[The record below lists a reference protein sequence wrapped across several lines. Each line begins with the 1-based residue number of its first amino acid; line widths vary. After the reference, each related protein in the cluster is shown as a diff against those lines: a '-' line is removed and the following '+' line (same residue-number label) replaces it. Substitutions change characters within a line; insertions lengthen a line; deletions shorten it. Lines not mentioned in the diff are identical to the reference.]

1 MRRGLMLL
9 TLFAVSGCAG
19 GLRARLRAPAGPLE
33 LTTAFVYPIRFLGS
47 TEPSW
52 RSFELAERMLR
63 VGVRQG
69 GERVAFFGP
78 TEFKVMRFDDDRA
91 WVATTALPL
100 LTGSGSRADQGV
112 VFRTT
117 VERRVTSSVQEAQ
130 NAKGQGGAT
139 SSELTT
145 YLGRIEVIHPASG
158 LVLLEAEAQAVVDPF
173 AEPTPELEYDPSPAL
188 TALVERL
195 MGEATDVAAK
205 YSKIRDVSPDMGLI
219 LAVTPQT
226 ALSLRTDAAVAS
238 ELLQLDALQ
247 TEVLMENVARV
258 LTPWLTGK
266 QLATV
271 AGSVPGVAVVA
282 VPPGSQANPGD
293 VIEAV
298 DGVPAL
304 PHVLARG
311 RFKGAPMELRVHRR
325 DGATAEIVL
334 P

>member
-9 TLFAVSGCAG
+9 MLIAVSGCAG
-19 GLRARLRAPAGPLE
+19 GLRTTLRAPTEPLE
-33 LTTAFVYPIRFLGS
+33 VTTAFVYPIRFLGS
-47 TEPSW
+47 TEHAW
-52 RSFELAERMLR
+52 RSFELAERMLQ

-78 TEFKVMRFDDDRA
+78 TEFKVIRFEDDHA
-91 WVATTALPL
+91 WVSTTALPL
-100 LTGSGSRADQGV
+100 LTGAGSRADQGV
-112 VFRTT
+112 AIRTT

-145 YLGRIEVIHPASG
+145 YVGRIEVIHPSTQ

-173 AEPTPELEYDPSPAL
+173 ADPVPELEYDPGPAL

-195 MGEATDVAAK
+195 MAEATAVTVK
-205 YSKIRDVSPDMGLI
+205 YSKSREVLPELGLT

-226 ALSLRTDAAVAS
+226 ALSLRTDPAVAA

-247 TEVLMENVARV
+247 TEVLMENIARV
-258 LTPWLTGK
+258 LTPWLSGK
-266 QLATV
+266 QLAAVV
-271 AGSVPGVAVVA
+271 AAPPGVAVVA
-282 VPPGSQANPGD
+282 VPPGSRASPGD
-293 VIEAV
+293 VIETV
-298 DGVPAL
+298 DGAPAL

-311 RFKGAPMELRVHRR
+311 RFKGAPMEVRVHRR